1 MKKFVYC
8 IYLLLAACCTT
19 AVAQTTDKPYN
30 ILEIEGMVPTK
41 DGSTLYYLKNVGTGL
56 YVSYGGEWG
65 KHCKESR
72 AAHPFIVEDN
82 GNGTVALASLA
93 GYLDSKTIWMDF
105 AADLSKW
112 TLQPVGGKYVNQYYL
127 VGDNGRA
134 LTSVGNSAGVLAMT
148 PLEEKASQRWI
159 FLTEEE
165 FQNRMLK
172 ATADKPFD
180 ATPLIKGA
188 AFDLIDSESDL
199 PQTPAVFSAMQPYLD
214 NYWENYATNKK
225 LDPWHC
231 GVCPE
236 NANDYNYC
244 GVINGSNNA
253 ITITYTMELPA
264 GTYSYSFEG
273 FYKYMK
279 KVIVQNYRLG
289 SENGDPKITFS
300 DNGTMTATVSVNGN
314 SHALPRHENN
324 AVYEENFVSSTVA
337 AAEFR
342 DNDTYKENGTF
353 YLPSKQ
359 DVSIV
364 ITKAATTS
372 SSTSGTKVWGDY
384 TTTSYPSQIFIDDFT
399 LLYFGDKQLDEEE
412 INEDALKD
420 SYVDAN
426 IDEIIET
433 TYPDL
438 TEEEKE
444 ALKEEIKD
452 AVNEN
457 EGSGNTGADISD
469 ALSKVEE
476 TVEELQQEEAKEEAT
491 SGITTN
497 ENGDMVDDEG
507 NVIEGAQADL
517 GPFIKNASFEDG
529 IINGWELETN
539 SSYTTGVRDNADA
552 EVTTVGTDGG
562 YLFNAGAQGVR
573 LTQTLTKLPK
583 GIHKITVS
591 LASDAGNTV
600 VLSCNGTEREVTLSG
615 EKENDKLKFED
626 FSIKF
631 NVAEDGNATISLASD
646 SWYRA
651 DNFRL
656 HCCFNDKLTLSET
669 GAIPSET
676 DYWYAN
682 VILNRTIKANGNW
695 NTFVVPFDIPASMLG
710 GWEIKELDSSE
721 LNEQGGITLKFVDAE
736 DGIKAGVPYMVRNQ
750 GMTEAMTEILMQNV
764 NISTEPKDVE
774 TDHAIFKGVY
784 TKTYVPIGSYFIS
797 SNKFYRC
804 ANPSNPDYVNG
815 YRAYIEPKES
825 AANARSLGYRFGS
838 RNEMMDNE
846 GTTAI
851 EGQQPTEAPT
861 VVGIYTL
868 GGVRIDDM
876 QEGVNILQ
884 MSDGSVVKVV
894 IK

>member
-1 MKKFVYC
+1 M
-8 IYLLLAACCTT
+8 
-19 AVAQTTDKPYN
+19 
-30 ILEIEGMVPTK
+30 
-41 DGSTLYYLKNVGTGL
+41 STNT
-56 YVSYGGEWG
+56 
-65 KHCKESR
+65 
-72 AAHPFIVEDN
+72 
-82 GNGTVALASLA
+82 
-93 GYLDSKTIWMDF
+93 
-105 AADLSKW
+105 
-112 TLQPVGGKYVNQYYL
+112 
-127 VGDNGRA
+127 
-134 LTSVGNSAGVLAMT
+134 TSVGNSAGVLAMT

-165 FQNRMLK
+165 FQDRMLK

-214 NYWENYATNKK
+214 NYWKNYAANKK

-236 NANDYNYC
+236 DANDYNYC
-244 GVINGSNNA
+244 GIIDGGTNTV
-253 ITITYTMELPA
+253 TITHKVTLPA

-279 KVIVQNYRLG
+279 IVSAQPQKRSSFFTTTWSND
-289 SENGDPKITFS
+289 GDPTVTTT
-300 DNGTMTATVSVNGN
+300 DNGAMTATVSINGIVHTLV
-314 SHALPRHENN
+314 SHDNN
-324 AVYEENFVSSTVA
+324 EVYQPIYVSSTVA

-342 DNDTYKENGTF
+342 DNDNYKQKGTF
-353 YLPSKQ
+353 YLSG
-359 DVSIV
+359 DTEISIT
-364 ITKAATTS
+364 IAKTQSTSATTETTS
-372 SSTSGTKVWGDY
+372 GGGTFSTSRTV
-384 TTTSYPSQIFIDDFT
+384 TTTSYPNQIFIDDFT
-399 LLYFGDKQLDEEE
+399 LLYFGNEQLDEEE
-412 INEDALKD
+412 INEDALQD

-457 EGSGNTGADISD
+457 EGSGNIGADISD

-476 TVEELQQEEAKEEAT
+476 TVEEIQQEEAKEEAT

-497 ENGDMVDDEG
+497 ENGDRVDDEG

-517 GPFIKNASFEDG
+517 GLFIKNASFEDG
-529 IINGWELETN
+529 IIKGWELETN

-631 NVAEDGNATISLASD
+631 NVADDGNATISVASD

-656 HCCFNDKLTLSET
+656 HCCFNDKLTLRET

-710 GWEIKELDSSE
+710 GWEVKELESSE
-721 LNEQGGITLKFVDAE
+721 LNEQGGITLTFVDAE

-750 GMTEAMTEILMQNV
+750 GLTEAMTEIAMQNV

-838 RNEMMDNE
+838 RNEIEDNE

-861 VVGIYTL
+861 VVAIYTL